1 MAPPVNLK
9 QSSSSSSAAQT
20 LTTTTAHDARLLV
33 RETLRI
39 SAGLASAPPD
49 SSPSSLPLVSGAG
62 LEASRKLGLVED
74 EFVSSSLR
82 LICCEELDGRRWQYV
97 AESDPSGRSFKKG
110 SFRALSLQ
118 TPQVPYDGMMAFV
131 RSYVVPEGFPDSVTP
146 SYVPYMTWRALK
158 HFFGGAMGVFT
169 TQTLLGSVGVSRN
182 RATPGAVAINWILK
196 DGAGRVGKMLFARQG
211 KKFDYDLKQLRFA
224 GDLLMELG
232 AGVELATAAVPHLFL
247 PLACAANVVKNV
259 AAVTSTS
266 TRTPIY
272 KAFAK
277 GENIGDVTA
286 KGECVGNIA
295 DLLGTGMSILISKR
309 NPSLVMTFALL
320 SCGYVFSSYQEVKS
334 VVLHTLNR
342 ARFTVAVES
351 FLKTGRVPSLKE
363 GNKNENIFSFPWLKD
378 RHVVLGPRFK
388 DAFQDPGAY
397 LAIEPFFER
406 EKYIVT
412 YNPSKDQVYALL
424 KDQAKSDDI
433 LKAAF
438 HAHVLSYFINSSSG
452 GRLTSQKQRKDGN
465 LNTVP
470 TPVDLEAHIAE
481 SCKIVST
488 SYGLFKHKA
497 AEQGWTMSE
506 SLLNPGRAR
515 LC

>member
-1 MAPPVNLK
+1 MKLK
-9 QSSSSSSAAQT
+9 HPSNSASQT
-20 LTTTTAHDARLLV
+20 LTSPDTRLLV

-39 SAGLASAPPD
+39 SANLASAPSPSLTED
-49 SSPSSLPLVSGAG
+49 SSATERQGSGFV
-62 LEASRKLGLVED
+62 GLVEPQILH
-74 EFVSSSLR
+74 SSLR
-82 LICCEELDGRRWQYV
+82 LICCEEIDGRRWKYF
-97 AESDPSGRSFKKG
+97 AEDNDSVGRSSIGSKQLKKN
-110 SFRALSLQ
+110 SIRAVSLQ
-118 TPQVPYDGMMAFV
+118 SPQAPVDELMAFI

-169 TQTLLGSVGVSRN
+169 TQTLLNSVGVSRN

-211 KKFDYDLKQLRFA
+211 KKFDYDLKQLRFT

-232 AGVELATAAVPHLFL
+232 AAVELATAAVPHLFL
-247 PLACAANVVKNV
+247 PLACAANVAKNV
-259 AAVTSTS
+259 GAVTSTS

-295 DLLGTGMSILISKR
+295 DL
-309 NPSLVMTFALL
+309 
-320 SCGYVFSSYQEVKS
+320 VKS

-351 FLKTGRVPSLKE
+351 FLNTGRVPTLQE
-363 GNKNENIFSFPWLKD
+363 GNSMENIFTLPWKNH
-378 RHVVLGPRFK
+378 RPIVLGPRFK
-388 DAFQDPGAY
+388 DAFQDPNSY
-397 LAIEPFFER
+397 LAVEPIFEKER
-406 EKYIVT
+406 YIVT
-412 YNPSKDQVYALL
+412 YSPSKGNIYALF

-438 HAHVLSYFINSSSG
+438 HAHVLLHIIHTSNKNQSSSSKAEHEFSVV
-452 GRLTSQKQRKDGN
+452 L
-465 LNTVP
+465 P
-470 TPVDLEAHIAE
+470 TLAELQAHTAE
-481 SCKIVST
+481 SYKMVSAL
-488 SYGLFKHKA
+488 YGPFKNKA
-497 AEQGWTMSE
+497 KEQGWVMSE

-515 LC
+515 LCELVR